1 MEKFSVSNSVSMSE
15 DIRLLAV
22 SMLKAKSKFRST
34 GKSGK
39 NTGQGWKYATLEDII
54 DAVEIA
60 LAENEILLTHF
71 ARPLAEGNQ
80 EYLFTRIIHAPS
92 GQWIEDMRKLET
104 EKPGNQAKGGAT
116 TYMRKYAILSLC
128 GIPTEDDD
136 GESEHKH
143 IEEKSGGFKSRE
155 YTMAD
160 IITLLAS
167 ASNRGLL
174 EANLKKFNGVSRI
187 EDINPEKYPMVYN
200 YINKNKA

>member
-15 DIRLLAV
+15 DIRLLAM
-22 SMLKAKSKFRST
+22 SMLKAKSKFRAT

-54 DAVEIA
+54 EAVEIS

-80 EYLFTRIIHAPS
+80 EYLFTRLIHAPS
-92 GQWIEDMRKLET
+92 GQWIEDMRKLES

-143 IEEKSGGFKSRE
+143 IQEKSGFKPSQH
-155 YTMAD
+155 TMAE
-160 IITLLAS
+160 ILSLLNS
-167 ASNRGLL
+167 ASNKGLL
-174 EANLKKFNGVSRI
+174 ESNLLKYNGVTRI
-187 EDINPEKYPMVYN
+187 EDIPAEKHGMVYN